1 MATRGFLETIEIA
14 TPCGADWSAMKG
26 DDRARFC
33 GLCRL
38 NVYNLSGMTR
48 EEAEALVR
56 EKEGKL
62 CVRMFQ
68 RQDGTVMTQDC
79 PVGFPARARRKL
91 AVALAGLSAVVSTLT
106 LGAFGVAWS
115 TEGGTKDPITPE
127 PPHRVL
133 MGAPPC
139 RNLSPP
145 VPVSADERP

>member
-1 MATRGFLETIEIA
+1 MVTRGFLETIEIA
-14 TPCGADWSAMKG
+14 TPCGADWNQMKG

-33 GLCRL
+33 GMCRL

-48 EEAEALVR
+48 EQAEALVR

-62 CVRMFQ
+62 CVRLFQ
-68 RQDGTVMTQDC
+68 RQDGTVITLDC

-115 TEGGTKDPITPE
+115 TEGKDPPVIE
-127 PPHRVL
+127 EPHRVV

-139 RNLSPP
+139 RNLPP
-145 VPVSADERP
+145 VPVQTDEAR